1 MSPVQMQEVKIQTAF
16 LIEWAEYKMKCS
28 HFSTNLEQFSFTL
41 FSFIHCILLASHQL
55 CKSLNSSSKEFCQL
69 QNLEQMWVK
78 PINTNSHF
86 LSAHIIACQLI
97 SLNLF
102 FLEGLHQSLIC
113 QLDPSDPIVTA
124 LLNDMAQQILVLFWV
139 PGPVPKVRD
148 SVMNKT
154 VQIPALIEFTLY
166 KGKTDKEARN

>member
-1 MSPVQMQEVKIQTAF
+1 MSTVQMQEVKLQTAF
-16 LIEWAEYKMKCS
+16 FIEWAEYKMKCS

-41 FSFIHCILLASHQL
+41 FSFIHCILPASHQL

-97 SLNLF
+97 SLNLS

-124 LLNDMAQQILVLFWV
+124 LLNDMAQQIFTYSFLGAR
-139 PGPVPKVRD
+139 PCPKGQGFSDEQD
-148 SVMNKT
+148 SLDPCSNRIYI
-154 VQIPALIEFTLY
+154 VQ
-166 KGKTDKEARN
+166 KEDR